1 MESLASATRLRGPR
15 NAFEENEMSRS
26 IISRIAVALV
36 AFAAAGAAT
45 PAFAGQC
52 PPDQLRGNALAGHP
66 SMPSNVIDDVIGS
79 IDLGPEIGV
88 SGRDLRLRRLVV
100 QPGGV
105 VPYHSHQGR
114 PALIITVSGEV
125 TEYRSSCAVPIV
137 HRAGEVSREA
147 EGISHY
153 WVNEGRD
160 PAVLLS
166 ADVKAQD

>member
-1 MESLASATRLRGPR
+1 MPRFNILRG
-15 NAFEENEMSRS
+15 A
-26 IISRIAVALV
+26 AAL
-36 AFAAAGAAT
+36 AALAAAGHAT

-52 PPDQLRGNALAGHP
+52 PADQVRANDLAGHP
-66 SMPSNVIDDVIGS
+66 TAPNAVTDDVIGS

-88 SGRDLRLRRLVV
+88 AGRDLRLRRLVV
-100 QPGGV
+100 QPGGI
-105 VPYHSHQGR
+105 VPYHSHEGR

-125 TEYRSSCAVPIV
+125 TEYRSSCAVGIV

-147 EGISHY
+147 EGIGHY
-153 WVNEGRD
+153 WVNEGGE

>member
-1 MESLASATRLRGPR
+1 
-15 NAFEENEMSRS
+15 MSRS
-26 IISRIAVALV
+26 TLSRLSAAMIAL
-36 AFAAAGAAT
+36 AAAGFST

-52 PPDQLRGNALAGHP
+52 PPDQFRANGLDARP
-66 SMPSNVIDDVIGS
+66 TQPSNVTDDVIGS

-88 SGRDLRLRRLVV
+88 AGRDLRLRRLVV

-105 VPYHSHQGR
+105 VPFHSHDGR
-114 PALIITVSGEV
+114 PALIITVSGEI
-125 TEYRSSCAVPIV
+125 TEHRTSCAVPIV

-147 EGISHY
+147 EGIGHY
-153 WVNEGRD
+153 WVNHGSE

>member
-1 MESLASATRLRGPR
+1 
-15 NAFEENEMSRS
+15 MSRS
-26 IISRIAVALV
+26 ALRR
-36 AFAAAGAAT
+36 ALLSLAALTAAGLAT

-52 PPDQLRGNALAGHP
+52 PDGQQNANALDGHP
-66 SMPSNVIDDVIGS
+66 TMPSNVTDDLIGS

-88 SGRDLRLRRLVV
+88 AGRDLRLRRLVV

-105 VPYHSHQGR
+105 VPFHSHDGR
-114 PALIITVSGEV
+114 PALIVTVSGEV

-153 WVNEGRD
+153 WVNEGRE